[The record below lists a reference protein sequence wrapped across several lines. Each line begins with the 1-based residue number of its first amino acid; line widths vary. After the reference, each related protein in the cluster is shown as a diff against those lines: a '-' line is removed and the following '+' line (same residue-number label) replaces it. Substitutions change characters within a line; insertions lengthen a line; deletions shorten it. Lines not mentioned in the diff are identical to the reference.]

1 MDDDADEG
9 PGLARIG
16 LDEDE
21 ERTLGRLA
29 GALGIVGLIQMLAGG
44 LVLLLTIV
52 GVLAS
57 LGHLLGG
64 GAARLLAMVLSL
76 AYVALPVW
84 QGVMLREAGE
94 SIARVGGPDAED
106 QDFLASMFR
115 RLRVVFVIE
124 LLLALWHLY
133 DTLA

>member
-1 MDDDADEG
+1 MDDDANEG

-16 LDEDE
+16 LDEEE

-44 LVLLLTIV
+44 LVLLLAIV

-57 LGHLLGG
+57 LGHLFGG
-64 GAARLLAMVLSL
+64 GAARLLVMVLSL
-76 AYVALPVW
+76 AYAALPVW
-84 QGVMLREAGE
+84 QGMMLREAGE

-124 LLLALWHLY
+124 LLLALWHGY
-133 DTLA
+133 DTFA